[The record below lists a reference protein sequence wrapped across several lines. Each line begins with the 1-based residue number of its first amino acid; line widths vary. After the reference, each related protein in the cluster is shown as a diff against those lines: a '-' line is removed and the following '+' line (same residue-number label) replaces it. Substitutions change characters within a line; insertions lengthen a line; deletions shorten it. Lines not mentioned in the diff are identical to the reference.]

1 MRTHGRPTVANRH
14 HAWPLPRRLP
24 VSVPAA
30 CHGLGFRHAT
40 PQCRSHRRPNTQL
53 EEECDRSC
61 RNLVRFRTSARRAQ
75 GCRHPPISYQIPTLM
90 HLQSYLHHLPHHI
103 TQLSKGASTTIITQ
117 HTPFPFARGPCRQ
130 GVVVASGLAEQ
141 SYQTLAK
148 LPWNLS
154 RRKAVGRMFH
164 SEITIQEATRH
175 LRANVKPS
183 DGESLSAWPRT
194 GREWPLPYPG
204 TWRPQVNTSSV
215 AARFHA
221 SRLPTYL
228 PRLATAVLLCCGIEK
243 TLCEARCKRRYPP
256 PRMVVSAATDRAT
269 ARCLH
274 RTGYH
279 NGDTTLARPR
289 VPSLSVDR
297 LAEADCPH
305 GRRLAPPLDESPWAV
320 PGARGG
326 GVPACQQN
334 HHVEVGV
341 VVYRSRC
348 NILPLR
354 GQRDGDRFPT
364 SPLHSISRRPVPPRL
379 PPCSL

>member
-1 MRTHGRPTVANRH
+1 MRRRSVAAIVGPTHNSKKSVTEAAEIWSVSERLRGEPKVAAILQSHIKFQLSCTCSPTYTTYRTT
-14 HAWPLPRRLP
+14 LPNFQK
-24 VSVPAA
+24 VPAPRSS
-30 CHGLGFRHAT
+30 HST
-40 PQCRSHRRPNTQL
+40 PHS
-53 EEECDRSC
+53 
-61 RNLVRFRTSARRAQ
+61 
-75 GCRHPPISYQIPTLM
+75 
-90 HLQSYLHHLPHHI
+90 
-103 TQLSKGASTTIITQ
+103 
-117 HTPFPFARGPCRQ
+117 PFARGPCRQ

-269 ARCLH
+269 VRCLH